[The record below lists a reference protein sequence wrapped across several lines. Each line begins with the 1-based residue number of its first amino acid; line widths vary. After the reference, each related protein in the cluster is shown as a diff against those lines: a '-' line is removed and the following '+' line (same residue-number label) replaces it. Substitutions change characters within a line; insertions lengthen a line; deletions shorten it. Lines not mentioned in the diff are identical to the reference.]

1 MWPLAS
7 GRDVRMNEGGSWGG
21 IPPPNEASG
30 LWKQHPP
37 IVTRLEL
44 DLGGDGTGTGCG
56 QAGRRGGGFFLFFG
70 GGGLLPDRQLV
81 Q

>member
-1 MWPLAS
+1 
-7 GRDVRMNEGGSWGG
+7 MNEGGGGRGGG
-21 IPPPNEASG
+21 IPPNEASG

-56 QAGRRGGGFFLFFG
+56 QAGRGGGFFLG

>member
-1 MWPLAS
+1 M
-7 GRDVRMNEGGSWGG
+7 GGGG
-21 IPPPNEASG
+21 NPPPPPNEASG

-56 QAGRRGGGFFLFFG
+56 QAGRAGGFVLGGEG

>member
-1 MWPLAS
+1 M
-7 GRDVRMNEGGSWGG
+7 GGCLF
-21 IPPPNEASG
+21 PPNEASG

-56 QAGRRGGGFFLFFG
+56 QAGRGGGDESVCVGRGGS
-70 GGGLLPDRQLV
+70 LLPDRQLV